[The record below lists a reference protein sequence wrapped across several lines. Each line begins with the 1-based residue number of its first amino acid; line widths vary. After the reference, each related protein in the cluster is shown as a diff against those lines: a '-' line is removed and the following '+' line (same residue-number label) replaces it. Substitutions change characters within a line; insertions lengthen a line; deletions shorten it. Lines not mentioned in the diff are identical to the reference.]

1 MMKRL
6 IAAVIAAA
14 LVLACA
20 AAGAEP
26 VEEDWVAVPCGR
38 DGVAEF
44 MNAFTSVYS
53 YADGEHCYNVTP
65 ESVAEETEFRI
76 FKFSDSCASYVLEG
90 GHVYDLCD
98 GYGGYGFLNAV
109 PWDYDGDGVT
119 DLLVASS
126 WGSGFHRSEI
136 SVFSGAEK
144 RSRVIFSTMN
154 EADAQADLAVFREG
168 PEIILRQV
176 DIQFPEDG
184 DFASLRYRAGEVYQ
198 AASFVPRLPAWSEE
212 TLVPLLGT
220 WYCLVEESGYQV
232 GISLEFCD
240 DGALALREIE
250 PEILRYTEGIVQFW
264 ADGNHL
270 VLETEYERMA
280 YAYTVTGD
288 ELRLALLGPESLV
301 FTRLPEEKRAWWESL
316 QPKYRPGEVG
326 YVKIDYG
333 TSEHFTHEQM
343 DAAIEAVKQ
352 RFVNWYGCELHLIA
366 YDSDETSA
374 REFRYYAPSQKMKTG
389 LTYVDGMVFTSSFH
403 TPPEDQGLPGSG
415 FEPDTEYTGWN
426 WILLLTEDGE
436 WELVTWGYG

>member
-98 GYGGYGFLNAV
+98 GYGGYGFL
-109 PWDYDGDGVT
+109 
-119 DLLVASS
+119 
-126 WGSGFHRSEI
+126 
-136 SVFSGAEK
+136 
-144 RSRVIFSTMN
+144 IFSTMN